1 MNVCTFG
8 NCAPTMSKSRKPSI
22 PSWRDHIFRVL
33 LYVPAGS
40 RFHIKSRS
48 AVVTRE
54 AWTSNDSRY
63 PLGWRVFV
71 GGKSF
76 QVPCFETPTR
86 VPFFSRGGASKLYFA
101 CRPLSLLL
109 TCSECPPPALIS
121 CCWDTLSVVPL
132 ILFLFDTGFISLSHS
147 KGSFWGNEDNA
158 CHHPT
163 RLQGDIHIN
172 FNA

>member
-1 MNVCTFG
+1 MIKIKWSESGSTNANIRNYSAEIAVPVQLNSVTVWIQLKFILNSG
-8 NCAPTMSKSRKPSI
+8 WNSEHGLWISGTP
-22 PSWRDHIFRVL
+22 L
-33 LYVPAGS
+33 LPEQMS
-40 RFHIKSRS
+40 RFSWNLGPAWLACVHVTVKSHY
-48 AVVTRE
+48 
-54 AWTSNDSRY
+54 SRY

-76 QVPCFETPTR
+76 QVPCFETPAR

-132 ILFLFDTGFISLSHS
+132 IDF
-147 KGSFWGNEDNA
+147 
-158 CHHPT
+158 PY
-163 RLQGDIHIN
+163 
-172 FNA
+172 